1 MFEIGVLVR
10 IFNFIILILLSFT
23 ACSSKKY
30 TISNSNHVQINFKNL
45 SINEFAEIISTI
57 IEKEII
63 IEKEVKGKVNL
74 VTNPEGIEKDKL
86 IPLLSAILETKRM
99 SLVNK
104 GTHYLVTACTDEEST
119 ILKLND
125 IKEAMYR
132 YILKPIDEN
141 NYLDYY
147 FLAFKKGDESPS
159 IIERLKDIRPK
170 VLARSMSKVYNAKEM
185 REVTGQTDNF
195 QLMTRGTLIHHK
207 ENGKKGIVYTIYC
220 VRQISDIKVIVRWGF
235 YANQLSA
242 SESESTL
249 LFIDGRWIVIE
260 TKQKWVS

>member
-1 MFEIGVLVR
+1 MKNIHL
-10 IFNFIILILLSFT
+10 IILTTLLLFT
-23 ACSSKKY
+23 ACSSKRY
-30 TISNSNHVQINFKNL
+30 TISNSNHVQISFKNL
-45 SINEFAEIISTI
+45 SINEFSEIVSTI

-74 VTNPEGIEKDKL
+74 IANPEGIEKDKL

-141 NYLDYY
+141 NYLDYS
-147 FLAFKKGDESPS
+147 FLAFKKGDESPI

-195 QLMTRGTLIHHK
+195 ELMTRGTLIHHK
-207 ENGKKGIVYTIYC
+207 DNGKKGIYC
-220 VRQISDIKVIVRWGF
+220 VTQISDIKVIVRWGF